1 MQIVMTVTLDADDV
15 AEGLPAALRKLAGVY
30 TEASDCGSTTVRLAL
45 PEAVNT
51 FDAGAIAAA
60 GASHSHVQTAE
71 STPVTVAPTLATV
84 PDQFAAPASL
94 PIPAEAS
101 KILNLELDSAYTPW
115 VEGIHN
121 SNKKFYASGPNIGLW
136 MLGRG
141 IDRDA
146 AEPQL
151 RARREQIKA
160 ALTSPQVADYALAP
174 VTPASTPMPDETL
187 PPFAAASPA
196 TVTTDAPVFAA
207 QSPQDAA
214 PFAAL
219 AAAPTAPV
227 QDWTW
232 PEFLQAMSRCGVTAV
247 QVQEASGLPNFAA
260 LASDGA
266 MRATVA
272 AKLNMTKVGV

>member
-1 MQIVMTVTLDADDV
+1 MQITMTVMLDADDV
-15 AEGLPAALRKLAGVY
+15 AEGLPAMLRKLAGEVA
-30 TEASDCGSTTVRLAL
+30 ASSARPFNVNVDGNGSVL
-45 PEAVNT
+45 PDSFE
-51 FDAGAIAAA
+51 AGAAASPFA
-60 GASHSHVQTAE
+60 ASTFAETSSDLARLSSETA
-71 STPVTVAPTLATV
+71 
-84 PDQFAAPASL
+84 AAPAAPVSL
-94 PIPAEAS
+94 PVPTEAG
-101 KILNLELDSAYTPW
+101 KLLGLELDSAYTPW
-115 VEGIHN
+115 IEGIHN
-121 SNKKFYASGPNIGLW
+121 SNRKCYASGPNIGLW

-160 ALTSPQVADYALAP
+160 ALVSPQVADYALAP
-174 VTPASTPMPDETL
+174 VSAASTPNPDETL

-196 TVTTDAPVFAA
+196 QTATDAPVFAA

-214 PFAAL
+214 PFAAQ
-219 AAAPTAPV
+219 AAPV

-260 LASDGA
+260 LASDGV

-272 AKLNMTKVGV
+272 AKLNMTKIGV